1 MVKTRHQT
9 QEEEKSETVAT
20 PPATRPKRR
29 SDYSDFVKQVY
40 HTEPILKLPVRER
53 FKAISILWKAHKEQS
68 K

>member
-9 QEEEKSETVAT
+9 QEEEKQDAT

-29 SDYSDFVKQVY
+29 SDYSDFVREVY

-53 FKAISILWKAHKEQS
+53 FKAISKMWKAHKEQS